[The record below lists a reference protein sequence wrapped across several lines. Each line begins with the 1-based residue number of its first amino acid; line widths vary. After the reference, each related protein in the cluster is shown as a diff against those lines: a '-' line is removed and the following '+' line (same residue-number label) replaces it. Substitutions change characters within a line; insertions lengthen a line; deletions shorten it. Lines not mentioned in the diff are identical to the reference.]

1 MKRATITIGGD
12 LEEALQSFTSQQEV
26 APSLTAL
33 VQAALREYLARR
45 GAAAPAHPLRITPA
59 AKGSGQSDI
68 SLKHDRYFAAD
79 A

>member
-12 LEEALQSFTSQQEV
+12 LEKALRSYTSRQEV
-26 APSLTAL
+26 APSFTAL

-45 GAAAPAHPLRITPA
+45 GAAAAAHPLRITPSK
-59 AKGSGQSDI
+59 KGSGKSDV
-68 SLKHDRYFAAD
+68 SRRHDRYFAAD

>member
-1 MKRATITIGGD
+1 MRRATITIGGD
-12 LEEALQSFTSQQEV
+12 LEKALDSYTRGQEV
-26 APSLTAL
+26 APTFTSL

-59 AKGSGQSDI
+59 KKGSGKSDV
-68 SLKHDRYFAAD
+68 SRRHDRYFAAD

>member
-1 MKRATITIGGD
+1 MKRATITISGD
-12 LEEALQSFTSQQEV
+12 LEKALQSYTSRLEV
-26 APSLTAL
+26 APTFTAL

-59 AKGSGQSDI
+59 AKGSGKSDI
-68 SLKHDRYFAAD
+68 SQKHDRYFAAD

>member
-26 APSLTAL
+26 APSFTAL

-59 AKGSGQSDI
+59 GKGSSQSDI
-68 SLKHDRYFAAD
+68 SLEHDRYFAAD

>member
-1 MKRATITIGGD
+1 MKRATITISGD
-12 LEEALQSFTSQQEV
+12 LEKALQSYTSRLEV
-26 APSLTAL
+26 APTFTAL

-59 AKGSGQSDI
+59 AKGSGKSDI
-68 SLKHDRYFAAD
+68 SQEHDRYFAAD

>member
-12 LEEALQSFTSQQEV
+12 LEKALQSYASRQEV
-26 APSLTAL
+26 PPSFTAL

-45 GAAAPAHPLRITPA
+45 GAARPAHPLRITPA
-59 AKGSGQSDI
+59 KKGSGKSDV
-68 SLKHDRYFAAD
+68 SQRHDRYFAVD

>member
-12 LEEALQSFTSQQEV
+12 LEKALQSYTRRQEV
-26 APSLTAL
+26 APSFTAL

-45 GAAAPAHPLRITPA
+45 GAAGPAHPLRITPA
-59 AKGSGQSDI
+59 KKGSGKSDV
-68 SLKHDRYFAAD
+68 SGRHDRYFAAD

>member
-12 LEEALQSFTSQQEV
+12 LEKALESYTSRLEV
-26 APSLTAL
+26 APTFTAL

-59 AKGSGQSDI
+59 AKGSGKSDI
-68 SLKHDRYFAAD
+68 SQEHDRYFAAD